1 MKSLTKF
8 AILLPIATAAAAQ
21 QPAPATPPPPPCA
34 GPENRTLDFWVGDWD
49 ALDQQGQLIG
59 TNRITRNEYGDC
71 VITEHFV
78 SPQLTGHSVST
89 YRPGL
94 KQWRQ
99 VWVDNQGGFFDLV
112 GGPVTGSDHI
122 FVFENKRP
130 IETMPYQRMIWQDVK
145 PDSFTWRWQRRA
157 KPEDAWAD
165 SWVINYRRKGAAAG
179 S

>member
-1 MKSLTKF
+1 MRIWKLV
-8 AILLPIATAAAAQ
+8 AAASLAVPALAIAQ
-21 QPAPATPPPPPCA
+21 QAPTTPPAPACA
-34 GPENRTLDFWVGDWD
+34 GPEHRTLDFWVGDWE
-49 ALDQQGQLIG
+49 ALDQQGNVIG
-59 TNRITRNEYGDC
+59 TNRITRDEYGDC

-78 SPQLTGHSVST
+78 GAPLIGHSVSI

-99 VWVDNQGGFFDLV
+99 TWVDNQNGFFDLV

-130 IETMPYQRMIWQDVK
+130 VETAPYQRMIWQAVK
-145 PDSFTWRWQRRA
+145 KDSFVWRWQNRA
-157 KPEDAWAD
+157 KAEDAWKD
-165 SWVINYRRKGAAAG
+165 SWVIHYRRKGAAAG